1 MFDLSA
7 YLLGFTVMLGLAAA
21 TWLVSLA
28 KRDVSIVDSMWSIFF
43 LAGALVYLGAQAAA
57 TTRALVVIALVTI
70 WALRLAGYLT
80 WRNWGE
86 PEDHRYQKIRAN
98 NEPRFALK
106 SLYLIFGLQAALA
119 WVVSLPL
126 LAAVANPS
134 APGVLDYVGAA
145 AVVFGILFETI
156 GDWQLTRFKANP
168 ANRDRVLDTGLWRYT
183 RHPNYFGECCVWWGF
198 YLIAL
203 SAGGW
208 WSIVGPLLM
217 TLLLLK
223 VSGVA
228 MLERDIGER
237 RPAYRDYIA
246 RTNAFLPGPPR
257 AGHSAARVANH

>member
-1 MFDLSA
+1 MLDLSA
-7 YLLGFTVMLGLAAA
+7 YLLGFAVMLGLGAA

-28 KRDVSIVDSMWSIFF
+28 KRDVSIVDSVWSIFF
-43 LAGALVYLGAQAAA
+43 LAGALVYAGSQPSTSA
-57 TTRALVVIALVTI
+57 RAWMVFTLVTI

-98 NEPRFALK
+98 NEPHFALK

-119 WVVSLPL
+119 WIVSLPL
-126 LAAVANPS
+126 FAALASSRPL
-134 APGVLDYVGAA
+134 GFLDYAGAA
-145 AVVFGILFETI
+145 LVVFGIAFESI
-156 GDWQLTRFKANP
+156 GDWQLARFKANP
-168 ANRDRVLDTGLWRYT
+168 ANRGRVLDTGLWRYT

-203 SAGGW
+203 AAGGW
-208 WSIVGPLLM
+208 WTIPAPLLM
-217 TLLLLK
+217 TFLLLK

-228 MLERDIGER
+228 MLERDIGAR
-237 RPAYRDYIA
+237 RPAYREYIA

-257 AGHSAARVANH
+257 ADHSAARVANR